1 MSLLS
6 RYSQVQQYLAS
17 VTSAPPIWL
26 DHFTR
31 LGPSG
36 SRLSARM
43 ARLGEFSQRM
53 LFSQYS

>member
-17 VTSAPPIWL
+17 INSAPPIWL

-36 SRLSARM
+36 SRFSARM
-43 ARLGEFSQRM
+43 ARLGEFSQRT